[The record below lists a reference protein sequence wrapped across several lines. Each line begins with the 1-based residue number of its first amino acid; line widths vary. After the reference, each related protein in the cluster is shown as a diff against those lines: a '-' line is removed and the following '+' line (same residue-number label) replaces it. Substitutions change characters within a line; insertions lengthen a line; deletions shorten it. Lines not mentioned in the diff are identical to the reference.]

1 MKESL
6 ITDINNY
13 ISFLNSIGYYVTVHG
28 KRIAGLPE
36 HNVHNNPFCLFVKTN
51 SAAREYRVNCRQ
63 NDGGSFHNAQIF
75 YYGAKTSAIK
85 KA

>member
-13 ISFLNSIGYYVTVHG
+13 IPFLNSIGYYVTVHG

-36 HNVHNNPFCLFVKTN
+36 HNVHNNPFCSFVKTN
-51 SAAREYRVNCRQ
+51 SAAREYCMNCRQ
-63 NDGGSFHNAQIF
+63 KIYNKSGEGIF
-75 YYGAKTSAIK
+75 SECAMQE
-85 KA
+85 

>member
-13 ISFLNSIGYYVTVHG
+13 ISFLNSIGCYVTVHG

-36 HNVHNNPFCLFVKTN
+36 HNVRNNPFCSFVKTN
-51 SAAREYRVNCRQ
+51 SAAREYRRRSQ
-63 NDGGSFHNAQIF
+63 
-75 YYGAKTSAIK
+75 YTR
-85 KA
+85 